1 MNEKQQFNS
10 FEEEL
15 QHDYHRY
22 KEKMRKRQK
31 IKFIAALPIIILMG
45 IGIIVDSTADMLPK
59 LKERVHIVPLNVF
72 FGEEKF
78 IDGVTIDNETFF
90 NKIEPLMLL
99 RFSGTKKRP

>member
-45 IGIIVDSTADMLPK
+45 IGIIILIAFL
-59 LKERVHIVPLNVF
+59 L
-72 FGEEKF
+72 FGIIGRF
-78 IDGVTIDNETFF
+78 IF
-90 NKIEPLMLL
+90 M
-99 RFSGTKKRP
+99 